1 MDTNTTNSAELEFP
15 IAPIK
20 RIMKLNDEVNQIQ
33 PVSALLLL
41 NLFFIFCQESVIAVS
56 KSAELFLAALAEDS
70 YQICNYNGRKTIK
83 VIPVLLWL

>member
-33 PVSALLLL
+33 P
-41 NLFFIFCQESVIAVS
+41 ESVIAVS